1 MSGLKTEKRYAVIS
15 HPDVALFLGKEP
27 DAQELI
33 RQFAVGES
41 ISDSFDIAGP
51 PTMAELMRLR
61 AEPDAP
67 FRLPMITIRMSMEKH
82 NLTGE
87 PMVRLTVSD
96 ADLVELLS
104 WTRIFRAGQLAA
116 RKLEFGSLNVN

>member
-1 MSGLKTEKRYAVIS
+1 MSGLTTDKRYAVIS
-15 HPDVALFLGKEP
+15 HPDVAAFLGNEP

-33 RQFAVGES
+33 RQFAAGES

-51 PTMAELMRLR
+51 PTMTELMRLR

-67 FRLPMITIRMSMEKH
+67 FRLPTIAICMSMEKH
-82 NLTGE
+82 HLTGD

-96 ADLVELLS
+96 ADLEELRS